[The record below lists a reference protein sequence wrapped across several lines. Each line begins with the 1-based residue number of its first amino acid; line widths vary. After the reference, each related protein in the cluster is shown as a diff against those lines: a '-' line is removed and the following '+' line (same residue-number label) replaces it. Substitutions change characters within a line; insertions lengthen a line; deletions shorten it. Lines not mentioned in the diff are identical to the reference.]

1 MSGRFG
7 RGPRS
12 SQGLFVLS
20 LSGRVDLERQR
31 QVGERSKL
39 VAVSE
44 AGLRRI
50 VKATVS
56 IDNLIVL
63 LRKFKMISRN

>member
-1 MSGRFG
+1 M
-7 RGPRS
+7 
-12 SQGLFVLS
+12 
-20 LSGRVDLERQR
+20 ERQR
-31 QVGERSKL
+31 PVGERSKM